1 MSCAPDKTLSLS
13 VSLFFLG
20 FCPANFGENTEEQH
34 TPKKKTKIMSDMDED
49 YGFEYSDEEQD
60 EEQVDVENQY
70 YNAKGS
76 SLALFLS
83 VFFIVVVLSSLFS
96 LQSRSNE
103 LFLSFPKILLI
114 TALVF
119 RTAGEP
125 GGL

>member
-1 MSCAPDKTLSLS
+1 
-13 VSLFFLG
+13 
-20 FCPANFGENTEEQH
+20 
-34 TPKKKTKIMSDMDED
+34 MSDMDED

-70 YNAKGS
+70 YNAKGL
-76 SLALFLS
+76 SLALFSFLFS
-83 VFFIVVVLSSLFS
+83 FFFYCRRSLFFFS

-103 LFLSFPKILLI
+103 LFLSFPGRKFFSFSFL
-114 TALVF
+114 

>member
-1 MSCAPDKTLSLS
+1 
-13 VSLFFLG
+13 
-20 FCPANFGENTEEQH
+20 
-34 TPKKKTKIMSDMDED
+34 MSDMDED

-70 YNAKGS
+70 YNAKGLFRS
-76 SLALFLS
+76 FLS
-83 VFFIVVVLSSLFS
+83 VFLLLSFSLFK
-96 LQSRSNE
+96 SRSNE